1 MFQSQKPFPDMSEP
15 GGGLTG
21 GVITLTDTV
30 KNTKRSYLGVKFRSN
45 EIIDHVQT
53 YICIILP
60 KY

>member
-53 YICIILP
+53 
-60 KY
+60 